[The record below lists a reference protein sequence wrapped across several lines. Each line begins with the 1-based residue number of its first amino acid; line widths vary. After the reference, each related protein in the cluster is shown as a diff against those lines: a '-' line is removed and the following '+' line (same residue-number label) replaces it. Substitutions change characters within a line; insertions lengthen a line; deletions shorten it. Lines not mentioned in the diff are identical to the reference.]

1 VRFGVVTIFLMF
13 GLAVGLRAQK
23 ANPESE
29 IRAAYNRYFDALRH
43 KDLPAAIELLDS
55 SFTGRLADGN
65 VVDLAGQVESLR
77 EFILYAS
84 TIGDARVE
92 IEEFHNDVATITVTV
107 RIVLFYS
114 ATSATKPDSFADDH
128 IRDTW
133 TNTATGWK
141 LKRSVYLRPTI
152 DGTLTSMEVPAMA
165 SPQLAALA
173 KKWNAGDKTAL
184 DEFWKSVEGKTPLVE
199 DIEGDKEK
207 ALVTF
212 IWRGDAQTK
221 KVILRGGLP
230 KDGDKP
236 LSQLADTDLWYLS
249 ERMPRDS
256 RGSYRFQIEGI
267 LKGPE
272 EQHFTAT
279 VPDSLNSR
287 VAASGSFFELP
298 DAPAQPYLTEQPGT
312 PKGTLTRLKIKS
324 AILNEERD
332 YGVYTP
338 AGFNPKAKPYGLLV
352 LFDGE
357 ESGDGVDNPLP
368 APVIL
373 DNLIAQQK
381 IPPTVLLLVNYI
393 SQAWRTRDLACSQPF
408 SDFVAKELLSE
419 VRKNYNISTDPARII
434 VGGKSFGG
442 LEAVCA
448 GLMHSEVFGNVLS
461 MSGSFWFV
469 PDWQKGTLY
478 LSGTGWVI
486 REYAKRPKLPLR
498 FYMEV
503 GRFEG
508 AANQLATNRH
518 LRDVLQLKGY
528 SVTYSEFDGGH
539 DSLCWRG
546 SMVNGLISLSG
557 TK

>member
-1 VRFGVVTIFLMF
+1 MLGF
-13 GLAVGLRAQK
+13 AVGLRSQNAT
-23 ANPESE
+23 PEQE

-43 KDLPAAIELLDS
+43 KNLPAAMELLDPA
-55 SFTGRLADGN
+55 FTGRFPDGN
-65 VVDLAGQVESLR
+65 ALDFAGQAESLR
-77 EFILYAS
+77 QLILYAS

-92 IEEFHNDVATITVTV
+92 IEELHNDGATVTVTV
-107 RIVLFYS
+107 RCVLFYS
-114 ATSATKPDSFADDH
+114 ATSPTKPDSFADDH

-133 TNTATGWK
+133 TNTAKGWK
-141 LKRSVYLRPTI
+141 LKHSVYLRPTI
-152 DGTLTSMEVPAMA
+152 DGTLTSTESPTIT
-165 SPQLAALA
+165 SPQLAALD
-173 KKWNAGDKTAL
+173 KKWNAGNKTAL

-207 ALVTF
+207 AFVTF
-212 IWRGDAQTK
+212 IWRGDPQTK

-230 KDGDKP
+230 RDGDKP
-236 LSQLADTDLWYLS
+236 LSQLADTDLWYLT

-256 RGSYRFQIEGI
+256 RASYRFQIEGI
-267 LKGPE
+267 LKGSE
-272 EQHFTAT
+272 DQHFTAT
-279 VPDSLNSR
+279 VPDSLNPR

-298 DAPAQPYLTEQPGT
+298 DAPAQPYLTERPGT

-338 AGFNPKAKPYGLLV
+338 AGFDPKAKPYGMLV

-357 ESGDGVDNPLP
+357 DSGTGADNPLP

-373 DNLIAQQK
+373 DNLIAQKK
-381 IPPTVLLLVNYI
+381 IPPTVLLLVNYV
-393 SQAWRTRDLACSQPF
+393 SPTWRTRDLACSQPF
-408 SDFVAKELLSE
+408 SDFVAEELLGE
-419 VRKNYNISTDPARII
+419 VRRNYNISTDPAHII
-434 VGGKSFGG
+434 IGGKSFGG
-442 LEAVCA
+442 LEAACA
-448 GLMHSEVFGNVLS
+448 GLMHPEAFGNILS
-461 MSGSFWFV
+461 MSGSFWYV

-478 LSGTGWVI
+478 LSGTGWVM
-486 REYAKRPKLPLR
+486 EEFAKRPKLPLR

-539 DSLCWRG
+539 DSLCWR
-546 SMVNGLISLSG
+546 SSLVNGLISLSG
-557 TK
+557 MK